1 MSDEDYDQGF
11 VAGYYHGLSTD
22 KETSFLILAA
32 RKETS
37 FLILAARIEELK
49 KENEKLRAA
58 KVELLRLFDE
68 AMEGYGDCMNYKS
81 EYLVQKH
88 EDQENFAE
96 LRAAA
101 AALKETE

>member
-11 VAGYYHGLSTD
+11 AEGYYQGLSTD
-22 KETSFLILAA
+22 KE
-32 RKETS
+32 KS

-68 AMEGYGDCMNYKS
+68 AMDGYADCMPYKGY
-81 EYLVQKH
+81 YLIEKH
-88 EDQENFAE
+88 GDKENFAE
-96 LRAAA
+96 LRAAR
-101 AALKETE
+101 AALGEKNDN